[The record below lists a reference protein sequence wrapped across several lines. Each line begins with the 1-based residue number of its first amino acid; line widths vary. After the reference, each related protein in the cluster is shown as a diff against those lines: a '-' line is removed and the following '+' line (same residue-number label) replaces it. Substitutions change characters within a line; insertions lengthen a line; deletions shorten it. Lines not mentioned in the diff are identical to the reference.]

1 MTDEQR
7 QQIKMLR
14 YQGYGYKQ
22 IASEVGLSRDSVRG
36 YCIRNG
42 LHGFGTSLAKEY
54 KQVMQKDFLF
64 ILCLNC
70 GAQIEQNQSG
80 PKKKYCSMNCKREW
94 EKVHRKTYIFTCEYC
109 GKDFKALGTKARKYC
124 DHTCYTRDRFWREED
139 AAEVAKKILEFKK
152 VNRLPKWLK
161 DLLLSD
167 AEE

>member
-22 IASEVGLSRDSVRG
+22 IAGEVGLSRDSVRG

-70 GAQIEQNQSG
+70 GKQIEQNQNG
-80 PKKKYCSMNCKREW
+80 PKKKYCSMECKREW
-94 EKVHRKTYIFTCEYC
+94 EKVHRKTYIFT
-109 GKDFKALGTKARKYC
+109 
-124 DHTCYTRDRFWREED
+124 
-139 AAEVAKKILEFKK
+139 
-152 VNRLPKWLK
+152 
-161 DLLLSD
+161 
-167 AEE
+167 